1 MIALETA
8 YGLVMLSSVELTITN
23 EVTWLLPNFI
33 QCT

>member
-1 MIALETA
+1 MIVLETA
-8 YGLVMLSSVELTITN
+8 YGLVMLSSVELITN